1 MKVIAKTDEYTIF
14 QKRSERYAVKNAAKS
29 WINGDEKIA
38 ILLEHKL
45 IEAAPVKA
53 PEPEVVEEAVEEAA
67 AEASAEETEAAAEAA
82 PEDEKKSDD

>member
-14 QKRSERYAVKNAAKS
+14 QKRSERYAVKNAAKR
-29 WINGDEKIA
+29 INGDEKVA

-53 PEPEVVEEAVEEAA
+53 PEPEVVEEAAEEAA
-67 AEASAEETEAAAEAA
+67 AEASAEETEASAEAA
-82 PEDEKKSDD
+82 PEDEQKSDD

>member
-14 QKRSERYAVKNAAKS
+14 QKRSERYAVKNAAKR
-29 WINGDEKIA
+29 WINGDEKVA

-53 PEPEVVEEAVEEAA
+53 PEPEVVEEAAEEAA
-67 AEASAEETEAAAEAA
+67 AEASAEETEASAEAA
-82 PEDEKKSDD
+82 PEDEQKSDD